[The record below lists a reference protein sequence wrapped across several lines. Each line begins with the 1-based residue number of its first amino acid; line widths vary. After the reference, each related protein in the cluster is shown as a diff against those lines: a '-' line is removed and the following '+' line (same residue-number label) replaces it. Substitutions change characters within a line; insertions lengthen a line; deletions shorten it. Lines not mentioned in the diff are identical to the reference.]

1 MLPLPVTFD
10 LPLPR
15 LSRLPAATLLA
26 GSMGYVYGQLTD
38 SPALLCGKIF
48 AIIHLA
54 NSIFFLL
61 ADAWLVHCNQYLDND
76 DSMKRFVFVGTTVI
90 SQVIGIIAMS
100 RFNLIATKGI
110 VLWSLFTLGM
120 GIRQIIQSLDRFEDL
135 RCIPLENVVGIKSKE
150 R

>member
-26 GSMGYVYGQLTD
+26 GSMGYMYGQLTD

-61 ADAWLVHCNQYLDND
+61 ADAWLVHGKKYHAND
-76 DSMKRFVFVGTTVI
+76 DCMKRFIFVGTTVI

-100 RFNLIATKGI
+100 HFNLIATKGI
-110 VLWSLFTLGM
+110 VLWTLFTWGM
-120 GIRQIIQSLDRFEDL
+120 VFRQLIQSIDRMDDL
-135 RCIPLENVVGIKSKE
+135 RCIPLENVLGIKSRE
-150 R
+150 Y